1 MVGYNQT
8 FLLTWNL
15 NTVTIILSSIKQGI
29 VHLDVNVTE
38 SAVTRIAKAEKPAR
52 EVFGKIDKSLQRPV
66 RSGKHT
72 ARFPVKDM
80 EDVVKRLVD
89 NRVFKYQEGRVYK
102 HFTNFQRDPLKD
114 LDISK
119 VYMWITDHKKKLSLG
134 VKAR

>member
-1 MVGYNQT
+1 M
-8 FLLTWNL
+8 
-15 NTVTIILSSIKQGI
+15 
-29 VHLDVNVTE
+29 HLGVNVTE
-38 SAVTRIAKAEKPAR
+38 SAVTRIAKTERPAR
-52 EVFGKIDKSLQRPV
+52 EVFGKIDKGLQRPV